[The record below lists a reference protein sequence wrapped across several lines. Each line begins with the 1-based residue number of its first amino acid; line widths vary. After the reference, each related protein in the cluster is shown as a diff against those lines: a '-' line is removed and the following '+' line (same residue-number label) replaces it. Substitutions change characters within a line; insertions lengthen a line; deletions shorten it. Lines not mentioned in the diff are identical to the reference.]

1 MTAVVYWR
9 DKLDAALKEAGE
21 RQLPVVLEIHLEG

>member
-9 DKLDAALKEAGE
+9 DSFDAALKEAKE
-21 RQLPVVLEIHLEG
+21 QQHPVVLELHLEG